1 MVFLVLNLL
10 FIVQVHCVAAAAEG
24 GGTERQEL
32 RTQAGTS
39 GVQVG
44 VKSTKIY
51 IHIYDRRG
59 EWVSGVS
66 GETYCIIAE

>member
-1 MVFLVLNLL
+1 M
-10 FIVQVHCVAAAAEG
+10 AAAAER

-59 EWVSGVS
+59 EWVSGVL
-66 GETYCIIAE
+66 YMFAEFLHFKIREN